1 MIQLYQYEVCPYC
14 CKVKSILDY
23 KKIPYEKIEVNPMT
37 HEELAWNKKA
47 YDHDKVPVLIDGK
60 ETVLES
66 NDIIQYLDEAY
77 PQNRVVAK
85 TGVAAAKQKEWIRF
99 ADDELVQILP
109 ANIYRSL
116 PEALDSF
123 KYITKVGKFP
133 AWKRY
138 YLMLGGAVAM
148 NIVAKKGMKKRGID
162 DPRKAL
168 AETLDKLA
176 QGLGQDKF
184 LGGDSPDAADLVC
197 HGVLRSVRGMKVWGF
212 ISRNKKVA
220 DWYRRVDNAL
230 TSSPASRG

>member
-14 CKVKSILDY
+14 CKVKSVLDY
-23 KKIPYEKIEVNPMT
+23 KKVPYEKIEVNPMT
-37 HEELAWNKKA
+37 HDELAWNKKA
-47 YDHDKVPVLIDGK
+47 TDHDKVPVLIDGD

-66 NDIIQYLDEAY
+66 NDIIRYLEGKF
-77 PQNRVVAK
+77 PWKPIFAK
-85 TGVAAAKQKEWIRF
+85 SKSGAAKQEEWIRF

-109 ANIYRSL
+109 PNIYRTI

-148 NIVAKKGMKKRGID
+148 NIVAKKGMKKRGIS

-168 AETLDKLA
+168 AETLAKLA
-176 QGLGQDKF
+176 DGLGKEKF
-184 LGGDSPDAADLVC
+184 LGGGEPDVSDLVC
-197 HGVLRSVRGMKVWGF
+197 HGVLSSVQGMKVWKD
-212 ISRNKKVA
+212 IVRNQTVA
-220 DWYRRVDNAL
+220 DWYERVDKAVQ
-230 TSSPASRG
+230 

>member
-14 CKVKSILDY
+14 CKVKSVLDY

-37 HEELAWNKKA
+37 HEELAGNEKA
-47 YDHDKVPVLIDGK
+47 LKHDKVPVVIDAGK
-60 ETVLES
+60 TLLES
-66 NDIIQYLDEAY
+66 NDIIRYLDEAY
-77 PQNRVVAK
+77 PKKPIFAK
-85 TGVAAAKQKEWIRF
+85 TKAAAARQQEWIDF

-109 ANIYRSL
+109 ANIYRSI

-148 NIVAKKGMKKRGID
+148 NIVAKKGMKKRGIS

-168 AETLDKLA
+168 AESLDKLA
-176 QGLGQDKF
+176 KGLGKNKF
-184 LGGDSPDAADLVC
+184 LGGDTPDAADLVC
-197 HGVLRSVRGMKVWGF
+197 HGVLRSVREMKVWPF
-212 ISRNKKVA
+212 IAENKKIA
-220 DWYRRVDNAL
+220 DWYERVL
-230 TSSPASRG
+230 SS